1 MVAGRSV
8 ARRSKNMFEN
18 ASFGKRNRLS
28 KIVMKDG
35 RALMLAIDHG
45 YFMGATHGMEM
56 PRAQIRPLLP
66 YIDSLMLSPGIL
78 TSQVDS
84 DLEKGIV
91 LRASGGNTIL
101 ESDID
106 NEGLILSAKNAIKM
120 NASAIAVSIFVGAE
134 HSHNTILNLSRAVN
148 DAMEYDLPVLGVTAV
163 GKALGDKKEKRYLSH
178 ASRIAAE
185 LGADIVKTYYCE
197 GFEEI
202 VKKTPVPIIVAGGP
216 KLDSYKDVLELCY
229 NSIQCGAIGVDMGR
243 NIWQSDYP
251 EAIVAG
257 VAQILHKNAS
267 VKEALD
273 LVESMCNEKTK
284 RKDYFEITTEDIE
297 NSKLH

>member
-1 MVAGRSV
+1 
-8 ARRSKNMFEN
+8 MFN
-18 ASFGKRNRLS
+18 NCSFGKKNRLS
-28 KIVMKDG
+28 KIVMEDG

-56 PRAQIRPLLP
+56 PKLQVEKLLP
-66 YIDSLMLSPGIL
+66 HIDSLMLSPGIL
-78 TSQVDS
+78 TSQIDA
-84 DLEKGIV
+84 DFNKGIV

-106 NEGLILSAKNAIKM
+106 NEGLILSAKNAVKL

-134 HSHNTILNLSRAVN
+134 HSHQTILNLTDAIN

-163 GKALGDKKEKRYLSH
+163 GKALKDKKEKRYLTH
-178 ASRIAAE
+178 ASRLAAE

-197 GFEEI
+197 GFEEV
-202 VKKTPVPIIVAGGP
+202 VKKTTVPIIVAGGP
-216 KLDSYKDVLELCY
+216 KLDSYKAVLELCY

-251 EAIVAG
+251 EAITAG
-257 VAQILHKNAS
+257 VAHIIHKNSS
-267 VKEALD
+267 VKEALE
-273 LVESMCNEKTK
+273 LVESMSNDKTK
-284 RKDYFEITTEDIE
+284 RKEYFEVTSEDIE
-297 NSKLH
+297 NSKVH